1 MPTYHAYPTQPI
13 ARLLPDTL
21 TISPEGVLE
30 IASHPLPALARQ
42 YGTPLYIFDRT
53 TILKACA
60 SYRQAF
66 QKYYSASPVQILYAS
81 KAYLS
86 PLIAQLM
93 AKQGVGLDIVSGGEL
108 LLAQRA
114 AFPME
119 HVLFHGNNKSE
130 EELRLALTLGVG
142 RIVLDNWSELGR
154 QAEMSSGRHP
164 NPQASAKPAK
174 SRSKGRLP
182 DESSGSGGPS
192 WMPKAKMKT
201 PRAITVA
208 ARRAAKILVRRIAL
222 GCIERC

>member
-1 MPTYHAYPTQPI
+1 MPAYLTEPI
-13 ARLLPDTL
+13 ARLLPDTVTVSL
-21 TISPEGVLE
+21 EGVLE
-30 IASHPLPALARQ
+30 IASRPLPALARQ

-53 TILKACA
+53 TTLKACA

-81 KAYLS
+81 K
-86 PLIAQLM
+86 
-93 AKQGVGLDIVSGGEL
+93 EL
-108 LLAQRA
+108 PRSRTNGPKRRKRPCELA
-114 AFPME
+114 
-119 HVLFHGNNKSE
+119 
-130 EELRLALTLGVG
+130 
-142 RIVLDNWSELGR
+142 R

-164 NPQASAKPAK
+164 NPQASARPAK

-182 DESSGSGGPS
+182 DESSGAGGPS

-201 PRAITVA
+201 PRGSTVA